1 MNVRHVE
8 GVKNATIYV
17 YSHHIGHDPRSR
29 RDLYYLPVHPKVLDY
44 CMEDLFD
51 VGCARHVVKMSIMK
65 EIFHK
70 SKATPLE
77 HVCYR
82 FFMLPKE
89 VHNTV
94 SKFNIRNA
102 LSEDDWGT
110 MMHDA
115 SALKL

>member
-1 MNVRHVE
+1 
-8 GVKNATIYV
+8 
-17 YSHHIGHDPRSR
+17 
-29 RDLYYLPVHPKVLDY
+29 
-44 CMEDLFD
+44 
-51 VGCARHVVKMSIMK
+51 
-65 EIFHK
+65 
-70 SKATPLE
+70 
-77 HVCYR
+77 
-82 FFMLPKE
+82 MLPKE